1 MGSNLNGAQDIP
13 INSQEFEHWHAWE
26 AELDCIPEGENPL
39 GPDASGGEV
48 TWDAIYQVDAEAGFP
63 QQVTFEDRLKKLT
76 SLSW

>member
-1 MGSNLNGAQDIP
+1 MGSNLNGTQDIL

-26 AELDCIPEGENPL
+26 AELYCFPEEENPL
-39 GPDASGGEV
+39 GPDIPGGEV
-48 TWDAIYQVDAEAGFP
+48 TWDAIDQVDAEAGP